1 MKLDRC
7 NGGTIGPYREKQAAA
22 VIMSSK
28 HFYFSSNPLRCKGFK
43 SELRTLLFL
52 QLILIVISTTII
64 AATATADDM
73 YTVTADSGSENRT
86 NRRWFSGIDRR
97 HDDRD
102 GINSDSSYW
111 KEVVDRNNN
120 HKNSHDYMEGSN
132 IQKHRPKNRLGLF
145 HFGRISQLS
154 VFEANNNNS
163 NNNNN
168 QLNNDNSNKEEHP
181 LRTNLW
187 EMNLKWSYLSPN
199 SKILSR
205 TSERKRKRR
214 EKVVQLE
221 LDPEGY
227 CRIIESTITKNN
239 HDQDCSNSP
248 VLGIGRWKKRPWGV
262 TIVVRPLCIL
272 ESSLDSTNVDDDGD
286 RRRDNKTYSKDKKNG
301 NIIDEQTEFIFHANN
316 FHWNGFGSNPKL
328 TQGTIL
334 LQKQKK
340 KKKNTCWWKSTTW
353 AYSSILPVWPE
364 ELSGENDDDQA
375 VANGARD
382 ISFGSVCSDLL
393 RFSGIFNVGNKSN
406 ISTRRSWFRPVV
418 GTFTAKGITRK

>member
-1 MKLDRC
+1 M
-7 NGGTIGPYREKQAAA
+7 Q
-22 VIMSSK
+22 
-28 HFYFSSNPLRCKGFK
+28 
-43 SELRTLLFL
+43 LL
-52 QLILIVISTTII
+52 LIVVSNAII

-73 YTVTADSGSENRT
+73 YTATADSGSENRT

-102 GINSDSSYW
+102 GINSVSSYW
-111 KEVVDRNNN
+111 KEIVNRNNN
-120 HKNSHDYMEGSN
+120 YKNSHDDMEGSN
-132 IQKHRPKNRLGLF
+132 IQQHRPKNRLGLF
-145 HFGRISQLS
+145 HFGRINQLS
-154 VFEANNNNS
+154 VFEANNNNKIS
-163 NNNNN
+163 DNK
-168 QLNNDNSNKEEHP
+168 NDNSNSNKEEHP

-199 SKILSR
+199 SNILSR

-214 EKVVQLE
+214 EIIVQLE

-227 CRIIESTITKNN
+227 CRIIESTTTKNN
-239 HDQDCSNSP
+239 RDQDCSNSP

-272 ESSLDSTNVDDDGD
+272 ESSLDSTNVVVVDDDDDGDAGD
-286 RRRDNKTYSKDKKNG
+286 RRRDNKTYSKDKENA

-334 LQKQKK
+334 LQKQK

-393 RFSGIFNVGNKSN
+393 RFSGIFNVGDKNN
-406 ISTRRSWFRPVV
+406 ISTRRGWFRPVV

>member
-1 MKLDRC
+1 
-7 NGGTIGPYREKQAAA
+7 
-22 VIMSSK
+22 V
-28 HFYFSSNPLRCKGFK
+28 
-43 SELRTLLFL
+43 
-52 QLILIVISTTII
+52 QLVFIVVSTTIT

-73 YTVTADSGSENRT
+73 YVTANSGYENRT
-86 NRRWFSGIDRR
+86 NRRWFSGKDRR

-102 GINSDSSYW
+102 GNSDSSYW
-111 KEVVDRNNN
+111 KEIVDKNN
-120 HKNSHDYMEGSN
+120 HNKSHDDMEGSI
-132 IQKHRPKNRLGLF
+132 IQKYRPKNRLGLF
-145 HFGRISQLS
+145 HFGRINQLS
-154 VFEANNNNS
+154 VFET
-163 NNNNN
+163 NNNN
-168 QLNNDNSNKEEHP
+168 QLNDGNHNSNKEEHP

-205 TSERKRKRR
+205 ASERKRKRR
-214 EKVVQLE
+214 EKIVQLE
-221 LDPEGY
+221 LNPEGY

-239 HDQDCSNSP
+239 QDQDCSDSP

-262 TIVVRPLCIL
+262 TIVVRPLRKL
-272 ESSLDSTNVDDDGD
+272 KSSLDSTNFDDDDDDGD
-286 RRRDNKTYSKDKKNG
+286 RRCDNKTYSKDKKNV

-340 KKKNTCWWKSTTW
+340 KDNTCWWKSTTW

-364 ELSGENDDDQA
+364 ELSGENDDDKA
-375 VANGARD
+375 VVNSSD
-382 ISFGSVCSDLL
+382 ISFGSVCSDFL
-393 RFSGIFNVGNKSN
+393 RFSGIFNVGNNN